1 MSLFV
6 GGTGS
11 ANELDDY
18 EEGTFTPSIGSG
30 YSYANTITYA
40 NQTGN
45 YTKIGNVVYAQIYI
59 QPNGNSAHSG
69 DLMED
74 GNRIQIDGLPFASS
88 NATNSEGGGYIHYQN
103 GFFDNSGTAY
113 ENLHAMPWIQRNQSY
128 VYFHN
133 TVSGGT
139 LKGNNTKQTNRYLI
153 FQVRYFV

>member
-69 DLMED
+69 NLMED
-74 GNRIQIDGLPFASS
+74 GNRIQIDGL
-88 NATNSEGGGYIHYQN
+88 GYTQTPNVI
-103 GFFDNSGTAY
+103 FDNSGTAY

-133 TVSGGT
+133 PVSGGT
-139 LKGNNTKQTNRYLI
+139 LKGNNTNPTNRYLI